1 MTGELLAI
9 DYAWQHP
16 QPGAIAE
23 AGYTAV
29 LRYVSQDPSKDL
41 SATEAVSLHDAHLGI
56 GLIFETT
63 AQRALGSTVAGQQ
76 DGAAML
82 ARLQLLGAPEG
93 IPALVNVGDW
103 SVQPEQVRAI
113 LAYYQAFRD
122 QLGAYQ
128 AGAGGY
134 GPGGL
139 ITMLATSWP
148 GDIWWQNAINALG
161 WSGSVV
167 HPHASIYQR
176 VSPTRALTGAQGSY
190 DEDVYGIG
198 PRPDLDWWL
207 QPGSTPPPPPPPTD
221 WWLQMPTIRQGA
233 TGPTVRTAQGL
244 LLARYYQ
251 LGHTGPLGDGLDGDF
266 GPLTDAAVRE
276 AQGAAH
282 ITVDGIIGPQ
292 TWPVLAGV

>member
-16 QPGAIAE
+16 QPGAIAQ

-29 LRYVSQDPSKDL
+29 LRYVSTDPSKDL

-56 GLIFETT
+56 GLIYETT
-63 AQRALGSTVAGQQ
+63 AQRALGSTVAGQE

-82 ARLQLLGAPEG
+82 TRLQQLGAPTG
-93 IPALVNVGDW
+93 IPAIANVGDW
-103 SVQPEQVRAI
+103 SVQPEDIGAI
-113 LAYYQAFRD
+113 TAYYTAFRR
-122 QLGAYQ
+122 QLGDYVV
-128 AGAGGY
+128 GAGGY

-139 ITMLATSWP
+139 IKFLAVAYP

-161 WSGSVV
+161 WSGAAV
-167 HPHASIYQR
+167 HPAASIYQR
-176 VSPTRALTGAQGSY
+176 VSATRALTGAQGSY
-190 DEDVYGIG
+190 DEDVYGFG
-198 PRPDLDWWL
+198 PRAQLGWWL
-207 QPGSTPPPPPPPTD
+207 QPGSTPPPVTPPAD
-221 WWLQMPTIRQGA
+221 WIAQMPTLRQGN
-233 TGPTVRTAQGL
+233 TGPAVRTAQGL

-251 LGHTGPLGDGLDGDF
+251 LGHTGPLGDGLDGAF